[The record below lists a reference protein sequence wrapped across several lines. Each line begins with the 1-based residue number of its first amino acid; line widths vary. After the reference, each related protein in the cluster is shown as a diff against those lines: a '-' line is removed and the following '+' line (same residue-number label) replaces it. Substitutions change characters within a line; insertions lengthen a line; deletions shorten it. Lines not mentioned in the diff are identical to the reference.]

1 GVRGIPGSTIF
12 VQHLTLW
19 VALLGAALAAR
30 SERLLSLSTT
40 AFLPERWQPRA
51 KVFSAA
57 IAAAISLCLAWASL
71 SFVRVEQQSGAM
83 LAAGIPVWVAL
94 SVMPLGFLLIALRH
108 QLPGADRGADAS
120 VRLSAYLC
128 PFGTSL
134 SAVAEYCSAGR
145 GRPAGHVCRHHRPR
159 PAGRSAGRRV

>member
-1 GVRGIPGSTIF
+1 MICAEKEDRSRKPGVRMKATNLVLSFQPLRPLRPLRLRVKSSAPYLHECCRAIEDWASVLALSVMSLLPLIAMASRRLGVRGIPGSTIF

-71 SFVRVEQQSGAM
+71 SFVRV
-83 LAAGIPVWVAL
+83 
-94 SVMPLGFLLIALRH
+94 
-108 QLPGADRGADAS
+108 
-120 VRLSAYLC
+120 
-128 PFGTSL
+128 
-134 SAVAEYCSAGR
+134 
-145 GRPAGHVCRHHRPR
+145 
-159 PAGRSAGRRV
+159 